1 VDVAGPVLGGG
12 GEGEE
17 GEEVGHLEFDDVK
30 EVVGRKTVTCSTV
43 GRDSRAP
50 FEPFVHPRSTT
61 PQKPSPVQPAL
72 TSRLKGQEFVDVEDA
87 AASRALKGLVD
98 VASDL
103 VVHGVSY
110 TFNNDQCEPSSV
122 YRTGLRRTSST
133 PNHT

>member
-1 VDVAGPVLGGG
+1 M
-12 GEGEE
+12 
-17 GEEVGHLEFDDVK
+17 
-30 EVVGRKTVTCSTV
+30 TV
-43 GRDSRAP
+43 GRDSRTP

>member
-1 VDVAGPVLGGG
+1 LRLVRSCRFRTREVL
-12 GEGEE
+12 
-17 GEEVGHLEFDDVK
+17 VRDSMVK
-30 EVVGRKTVTCSTV
+30 NAKCLFVCLFCLFSTV